1 MKKAPSTTNRR
12 REAAPGQKGFD
23 FSLWEESLDRE
34 YAEREKVR
42 LATLA
47 RVKNL
52 LTDYFRKRKP
62 RAVFL
67 VGSILEEGQFYP
79 FSDVDVLVKGLR
91 QDYLKTTTELE
102 GLLNR
107 PIDLIEGERCR
118 FLKSLE
124 QKGRR
129 IL

>member
-1 MKKAPSTTNRR
+1 MKRSPSKTNRR

-23 FSLWEESLDRE
+23 LSLWEESLDRE
-34 YAEREKVR
+34 YAEREEVR

-52 LTDYFRKRKP
+52 LTEYFRKRKP
-62 RAVFL
+62 REVFL

-91 QDYLKTTTELE
+91 QDYLKTISELE

-107 PIDLIEGERCR
+107 PIDLIEGERCQ

-124 QKGRR
+124 QRGRR